1 MRFVV
6 LKINREDSVEHRK
19 PSRLFI
25 AGTDTEVG
33 KTYVTS
39 LLAEYLFNRGH
50 RVGIYKPV
58 ASGCQWIEGRLVAED
73 AVSLWNAAGRPRT
86 LEQVC
91 PQRFQKPL
99 APPQAAEAEG
109 TQVDKHQLISG
120 LEPWE
125 SDSDILLIEGAG
137 GLFSPIADEMLNID
151 LAKQFNAEL
160 ILIAENRLGAI
171 HQVLSTCE
179 AAKARDCEPRGIFL
193 SHPQERFDEAL
204 KDNAGQIEKYGDIPV
219 LGTVPHQGGTEFVT
233 KIETILDLH
242 GSGMP
247 NK

>member
-1 MRFVV
+1 M
-6 LKINREDSVEHRK
+6 
-19 PSRLFI
+19 
-25 AGTDTEVG
+25 
-33 KTYVTS
+33 
-39 LLAEYLFNRGH
+39 
-50 RVGIYKPV
+50 
-58 ASGCQWIEGRLVAED
+58 
-73 AVSLWNAAGRPRT
+73 
-86 LEQVC
+86 
-91 PQRFQKPL
+91 
-99 APPQAAEAEG
+99 
-109 TQVDKHQLISG
+109 DKHQLISG

-137 GLFSPIADEMLNID
+137 GLFSPIADQMLNID
-151 LAKQFNAEL
+151 LAKQFHAEL

-179 AAKARDCEPRGIFL
+179 AAKARECEPRGIFL